1 MRTIRIS
8 NLNPNLFAAKFDRKH
23 LGALL
28 FAPAR
33 TIVEADVPAVPA
45 ADHFTVLDHALA
57 EREAQMGAKIL
68 HRVDFSF
75 PLKQRNAN
83 AISLYGVSKAI
94 WHQILKGCNP
104 YPVVHVRDDI
114 LLTLN
119 FERPS

>member
-1 MRTIRIS
+1 M
-8 NLNPNLFAAKFDRKH
+8 
-23 LGALL
+23 
-28 FAPAR
+28 
-33 TIVEADVPAVPA
+33 PAVPP
-45 ADHFTVLDHALA
+45 ADHFTVLNYALA

-68 HRVDFSF
+68 HRVDFPF
-75 PLKQRNAN
+75 PSKQCNAN

-94 WHQILKGCNP
+94 GHQILKACNP